1 MRCLQSARSASA
13 SRISHL
19 LWSTAC
25 RHTTLERR
33 LSRQRSFL
41 SDWERSLSN
50 SRGWNGRG
58 VSLVLSRSAKEQLV
72 LLRRWRVDVQ
82 ITCCSPFYLTD
93 SKACVCVCVCAS
105 LCVRVRLCVCQQLRA
120 TWPPMSIRAV
130 WCRTTCRWPRSSK
143 RRRMRGPRWRLRK
156 RTLTCRCPSH
166 VSLMHTC

>member
-33 LSRQRSFL
+33 LSRQHSFL
-41 SDWERSLSN
+41 SDWERSLLN

-58 VSLVLSRSAKEQLV
+58 VSLVLRC
-72 LLRRWRVDVQ
+72 WRVDLQ
-82 ITCCSPFYLTD
+82 ITSAVQHLCYLTD
-93 SKACVCVCVCAS
+93 SQACVCVS
-105 LCVRVRLCVCQQLRA
+105 LCVCQQLRA

-143 RRRMRGPRWRLRK
+143 RRRMRGPRSRLRK
-156 RTLTCRCPSH
+156 RTLPCRCPSH
-166 VSLMHTC
+166 VSLIHTC